1 MNTFNLALDLD
12 KSVSRTS
19 PVVRLRQGDHDGT
32 TITASV
38 YDHGSAAS
46 LTGATAY
53 FEMLLPD
60 NAHYYRK
67 AATASGGSVSVT
79 VDETEAASVVGRAC
93 NAYFTFTIGGSTYS
107 TAPFTVVVLPDALAD
122 AVPPDS
128 YDDAIDQAI
137 AQYIEDEGL
146 QLTLTVTDGDLTI
159 AIT

>member
-1 MNTFNLALDLD
+1 MANTFNLRLDLD
-12 KSVSRTS
+12 KRS
-19 PVVRLRQGDHDGT
+19 PMQVVTIRQGDKDGT

-38 YDHGSAAS
+38 YDHGIAAS

-79 VDETEAASVVGRAC
+79 VDETEAASVAGRSY

-107 TAPFTVVVLPDALAD
+107 TSPFTVVVLPDALAD
-122 AVPPDS
+122 MEPSES
-128 YDDAIDQAI
+128 YDQAIQDAIDRCNDAAAI
-137 AQYIEDEGL
+137 LE
-146 QLTLTVTDGDLTI
+146 TLTPISNAEID
-159 AIT
+159 AITE